1 MNTLNASLLIN
12 TWHAY
17 RRRVAL
23 ELQNYLGFSISSTG
37 SPERYRTPRGRATA
51 LCPPHT
57 ATLGVFGERWGVAVQ
72 LGELGEWKSVPGD
85 GLDRSPLW
93 RGIIKKRKSQDE
105 HSELRVINV
114 LSRCCTYYCC
124 CTAVHAGWFG
134 GWVAGG
140 ALVWP
145 CWPCFWVR
153 WGGAPYH
160 AAKHLAVFRSRT
172 LLCEPY
178 VRTAVLLYMESI
190 DQAI

>member
-1 MNTLNASLLIN
+1 MNTGGC
-12 TWHAY
+12 
-17 RRRVAL
+17 RAL
-23 ELQNYLGFSISSTG
+23 PG
-37 SPERYRTPRGRATA
+37 PPRPRGRATLA
-51 LCPPHT
+51 PHGST
-57 ATLGVFGERWGVAVQ
+57 RSHRRKIGHQLPTRRAGGVERS
-72 LGELGEWKSVPGD
+72 LPGD
-85 GLDRSPLW
+85 GLDLSPLW